1 MFAVRFIALATL
13 VVWLAAMLAVVLGD
27 RLSTIDHMAYI
38 TGTVILT
45 CLFIMKFVGPAPR
58 GFIPRAAIVVTML
71 AATMAPQLFDRLSM
85 SSNELLAT
93 RMALGF
99 ALLAWY
105 ARE

>member
-13 VVWLAAMLAVVLGD
+13 VVWLAAMLAVVLGE
-27 RLSTIDHMAYI
+27 RLSALDHMPYV
-38 TGTVILT
+38 TGSVILT

-58 GFIPRAAIVVTML
+58 GFIPRAAIVVAML
-71 AATMAPQLFDRLSM
+71 ATTLAPQLVDRLNM